1 MKRFYIA
8 ILAVATA
15 LASCNKME
23 EIDNPADNQP
33 EIDAEL
39 TADQILCAIPQTK
52 TALDENLNVI
62 WSEND
67 EVMVLGAD
75 NQTGIYKFNS
85 YVADDNKT
93 AAVFENVD
101 TKVTGSRSA
110 IYPATAY
117 VADSYNGTTAQIE
130 LGGVDAV
137 TIPTGSP
144 SEVLGK
150 TVVSTLPLVSTPSEE
165 TLSFSNL
172 FGGVMFRPYD
182 YMGMGVKI
190 QKLSIASTDGKA
202 LAGVAT
208 VDLATGKM
216 TKFEGTDTELTFNY
230 GDTDIT
236 SKKGFIAYIPA
247 GEYAGLVIT
256 PIDHLGRK
264 FPVTTGA
271 ITVNAGKV
279 KQLPEL
285 PLTIWYGSANC
296 YNVAPGQTSID
307 IDITPRY
314 SWRSDY
320 DITSGNVIMTTG
332 GNMSELGNG
341 AKVIWQQEESSTLTD
356 LTATGTTD
364 GPIING
370 KPTINLE
377 LSIGHKGTMTV
388 PLSGKKGNAV
398 VALTSKINSAN
409 YVWSFHIW
417 VSEVNDIACSTT
429 MGSYSILDRNIGAT
443 SCLGKDQDQTGYPNS
458 FGLYYQ
464 WGRKDPFPKCLSTD
478 LGEASN
484 TYHYKSNLLKAA
496 RRSDVSPNIAYTI
509 TNPDTRIV
517 QSGKDRLNWLENVNN
532 ALWGYGTACGSSSD
546 AFKVQLNQTV
556 KTVYDPCPKGY
567 RVPPAGYMHQI
578 GKVSGN
584 ATSSTV
590 NSNFGIYLST
600 GSSTTFVP
608 MTGIMRSRGYKGTGS
623 ESEYSLSY
631 PTYRGYVWSSTP
643 RNNDQGNYLFW
654 FNNAAI
660 NNSTTNYLNGF
671 CETTAQAI
679 PVRCIKE

>member
-1 MKRFYIA
+1 MKRTFIA
-8 ILAVATA
+8 ILAAAAV
-15 LASCNKME
+15 LAACNKME
-23 EIDNPADNQP
+23 EIDNNTGHQNVVDV
-33 EIDAEL
+33 EL
-39 TADQILCAIPQTK
+39 SDGQILCAIPQTK
-52 TALDENLNVI
+52 TALDEDLNVI
-62 WSEND
+62 WSESD
-67 EVMVLGAD
+67 EIMVLGGDRQAAK
-75 NQTGIYKFNS
+75 YEFKS
-85 YVADDNKT
+85 YASEDSKT

-101 TKVTGSRSA
+101 PKVTGTRAA
-110 IYPATAY
+110 IYPASAY
-117 VADSYNGTTAQIE
+117 VADSYNGTTAKIE

-137 TIPTGSP
+137 NIPTGTP
-144 SEVLGK
+144 AEVLGE
-150 TVVSTLPLVSTPSEE
+150 TVVSTLPLVSTPSEGE
-165 TLSFSNL
+165 LSFSNL
-172 FGGVMFRPYD
+172 FGGIMFRPYD

-190 QKLSIASTDGKA
+190 QKISIASTDGKA

-216 TKFEGTDTELTFNY
+216 TKFEGTETELTFKY

-236 SKKGFIAYIPA
+236 SRKGFIAYIPA

-256 PIDHLGRK
+256 PIDNMGRK

-285 PLTIWYGSANC
+285 PLTIWYGNANC
-296 YNVAPGQTSID
+296 YNVAPGQTSVD

-332 GNMSELGNG
+332 GNISGLGNG

-417 VSEVNDIACSTT
+417 VSDVNDVACNTS
-429 MGSYSILDRNIGAT
+429 MGTYSILDRNIGAT
-443 SCLGKDQDQTGYPNS
+443 STDGTLDS
-458 FGLYYQ
+458 FGVNYQ
-464 WGRKDPFPKCLSTD
+464 WGRKDPFPRILTAQSGTTVEGDVLKTAERTPST
-478 LGEASN
+478 
-484 TYHYKSNLLKAA
+484 
-496 RRSDVSPNIAYTI
+496 TI
-509 TNPDTRIV
+509 SYALQNPDTRV
-517 QSGKDRLNWLENVNN
+517 VYTANNTGAKWLPTSVNG
-532 ALWGYGTACGSSSD
+532 LWGYAGVHGSSSD
-546 AFKVQLNQTV
+546 ALKVKSTV
-556 KTVYDPCPKGY
+556 KTVYDPCPSGYKVPALGYLSTIGSLNTKDKAVEGKGY
-567 RVPPAGYMHQI
+567 TM
-578 GKVSGN
+578 
-584 ATSSTV
+584 
-590 NSNFGIYLST
+590 ST
-600 GSSTTFVP
+600 GSSETFFP
-608 MTGIMRSRGYKGTGS
+608 YSGYVRVCRNSDAKS
-623 ESEYSLSY
+623 NDYQS
-631 PTYRGYVWSSTP
+631 YRGYLWTV
-643 RNNDQGNYLFW
+643 NNRSDTQGAYIFW
-654 FNNAAI
+654 YNVDGIQANK
-660 NNSTTNYLNGF
+660 NSTGANIYTYCGDAL
-671 CETTAQAI
+671 

>member
-75 NQTGIYKFNS
+75 NQTGVYKFNS
-85 YVADDNKT
+85 YVADNNKT

-137 TIPTGSP
+137 AIPTGSP
-144 SEVLGK
+144 SEVLSK

-190 QKLSIASTDGKA
+190 QKISIASTDEKA

-256 PIDHLGRK
+256 PIDNMGRK

-296 YNVAPGQTSID
+296 YNVAPGQTSVD

-417 VSEVNDIACSTT
+417 VSEVNDIACSTS
-429 MGSYSILDRNIGAT
+429 MGAYSILDRNIGAT
-443 SCLGKDQDQTGYPNS
+443 STDGTLDS
-458 FGLYYQ
+458 FGVNYQ
-464 WGRKDPFPKCLSTD
+464 WGRKDPFPRILTAQSGTTVKGDALKTSERTSSTKINYAI
-478 LGEASN
+478 L
-484 TYHYKSNLLKAA
+484 
-496 RRSDVSPNIAYTI
+496 
-509 TNPDTRIV
+509 NPDTRIV
-517 QSGKDRLNWLENVNN
+517 YTSNTTGAKWLPTSING
-532 ALWGYGTACGSSSD
+532 LWGYSTVHGSSGD
-546 AFKVQLNQTV
+546 AAKVKNTV
-556 KTVYDPCPKGY
+556 KTVYDPCP
-567 RVPPAGYMHQI
+567 AGYKVPAY
-578 GKVSGN
+578 GYLNSLVSLNADTSNKNKPKVPAVSGGYN
-584 ATSSTV
+584 FNTDGSSSTSFFPYSGYLRV
-590 NSNFGIYLST
+590 CKTDESNDYQS
-600 GSSTTFVP
+600 
-608 MTGIMRSRGYKGTGS
+608 
-623 ESEYSLSY
+623 
-631 PTYRGYVWSSTP
+631 YRGYLWTV
-643 RNNDQGNYLFW
+643 NNRSDTDGAYIFYYNKD
-654 FNNAAI
+654 AI
-660 NNSTTNYLNGF
+660 NYNTSSIGAHIYTYCGDAL
-671 CETTAQAI
+671 

>member
-23 EIDNPADNQP
+23 EIDNPAGNQP

-75 NQTGIYKFNS
+75 NQTGVYKFNS

-117 VADSYNGTTAQIE
+117 VADSYNGTTAQIA

-144 SEVLGK
+144 SEVLAN

-190 QKLSIASTDGKA
+190 QKISIASTDGKA

-216 TKFEGTDTELTFNY
+216 TKFEGTETELTFNY

-236 SKKGFIAYIPA
+236 SKKGFIAYVPA

-256 PIDHLGRK
+256 PIDNMGRK

-285 PLTIWYGSANC
+285 PLTIWYGTTNC
-296 YNVAPGQTSID
+296 YAVAPGATSVVID
-307 IDITPRY
+307 ATPFY

-320 DITSGNVIMTTG
+320 DITKGNVIRVEN
-332 GNMSELGNG
+332 GNMSGLGG
-341 AKVIWQQEESSTLTD
+341 AASVLWQQEKGSTLTD
-356 LTATGTTD
+356 LTATNTTE
-364 GPIING
+364 GPIVNG
-370 KPTINLE
+370 TITVDRKLQAGKTE
-377 LSIGHKGTMTV
+377 LTV
-388 PLSGKKGNAV
+388 PLSGTAGNAV
-398 VALTSKINSAN
+398 VALRSVLDNTKI
-409 YVWSFHIW
+409 VWSFHIW
-417 VSEVNDIACSTT
+417 VSEVNDIACSTSS
-429 MGSYSILDRNIGAT
+429 MGAYSILDRNIGAT
-443 SCLGKDQDQTGYPNS
+443 STDGTLDSYGVN
-458 FGLYYQ
+458 YQ
-464 WGRKDPFPKCLSTD
+464 WGRKDPFPRILSAQSGTSVKGD
-478 LGEASN
+478 A
-484 TYHYKSNLLKAA
+484 LKTAERTPSTTLNYA
-496 RRSDVSPNIAYTI
+496 LQ
-509 TNPDTRIV
+509 NPDTRV
-517 QSGKDRLNWLENVNN
+517 VYTSNTTGAKWLPTSING
-532 ALWGYGTACGSSSD
+532 LWGYDGVHGSSSD
-546 AFKVQLNQTV
+546 ALNVKSTV
-556 KTVYDPCPKGY
+556 KTVYDPCPSGYKVPALGYLSSIGSLNTKDKAVTGKGY
-567 RVPPAGYMHQI
+567 TM
-578 GKVSGN
+578 
-584 ATSSTV
+584 
-590 NSNFGIYLST
+590 ST
-600 GSSTTFVP
+600 GSSNTFFP
-608 MTGIMRSRGYKGTGS
+608 YSGYVRVCRDS
-623 ESEYSLSY
+623 EAKSNDYQS
-631 PTYRGYVWSSTP
+631 YRGYLWTV
-643 RNNDQGNYLFW
+643 NNRSDSQGAYIFW
-654 FNNAAI
+654 YNADGIQA
-660 NNSTTNYLNGF
+660 NKNSTGANIYTYCGDAL
-671 CETTAQAI
+671 